1 MASQDKIVG
10 TWKADST
17 NGSTIG
23 NDGDFLIKYSGNKI
37 RGEYDYKQLR
47 LGGNAKANLYKR
59 KGCCFLDKFGEFKA
73 ETDFVIDLPMI
84 SSGKFVAYE
93 DSGRF
98 SLFYKGTMFATG
110 RLNDPI
116 DSL

>member
-1 MASQDKIVG
+1 MAHQDKIIG
-10 TWKADST
+10 TWKADASLT
-17 NGSTIG
+17 SFGG
-23 NDGDFLIKYSGNKI
+23 DYGDFIVKYPGNKI

-47 LGGNAKANLYKR
+47 LGGNAKDNLYKR
-59 KGCCFLDKFGEFKA
+59 PTPGTVNKFGEFKA
-73 ETDFVIDLPMI
+73 ETDFVIDLPTI

-98 SLFYKGTMFATG
+98 SLFYEGTMFATG
-110 RLNDPI
+110 RLNEPI

>member
-1 MASQDKIVG
+1 MAHQDKIIG
-10 TWKADST
+10 TWKADASLT
-17 NGSTIG
+17 SFGG
-23 NDGDFLIKYSGNKI
+23 DYGDFIVKYPGNKI

>member
-1 MASQDKIVG
+1 MAHQDKIIG
-10 TWKADST
+10 TWKADASLT
-17 NGSTIG
+17 SFGG
-23 NDGDFLIKYSGNKI
+23 DYGDFIVKYPGNKI
-37 RGEYDYKQLR
+37 RGEYDYKQIR

>member
-1 MASQDKIVG
+1 MAHQDKIVG

-17 NGSTIG
+17 YGTVGGS
-23 NDGDFLIKYSGNKI
+23 DGDFIVKYSGNKI
-37 RGEYDYKQLR
+37 RGEYDYKQIR
-47 LGGNAKANLYKR
+47 LGGNAKAILFKR
-59 KGCCFLDKFGEFKA
+59 PTPGTINKFGKFTAK
-73 ETDFVIDLPMI
+73 TDFVIDLPTI
-84 SSGKFVAYE
+84 SSGKFVADE

>member
-1 MASQDKIVG
+1 MAHQDKIIG

-23 NDGDFLIKYSGNKI
+23 SDGDFLVKYPGNKI
-37 RGEYDYKQLR
+37 RGEYDYKQIR

-59 KGCCFLDKFGEFKA
+59 PTPGTINKFGEFTAK
-73 ETDFVIDLPMI
+73 TDFVIDLPTI
-84 SSGKFVAYE
+84 SSGKFVADE